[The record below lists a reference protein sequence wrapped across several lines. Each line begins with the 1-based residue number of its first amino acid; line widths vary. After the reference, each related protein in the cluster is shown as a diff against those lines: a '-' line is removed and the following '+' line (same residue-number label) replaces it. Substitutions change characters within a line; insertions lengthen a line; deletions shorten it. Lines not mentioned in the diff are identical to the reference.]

1 MFVCVRTK
9 TLVHFIVSVYFI
21 MGKNATTRTINTEI
35 GVPKTRRVANTQVL
49 NETLFPILSS
59 KQSSENPFYNY
70 RDVFDTY
77 NITSIYNYFEP
88 DTVPGPFYNY
98 LKDIF
103 TYINYFTD
111 GETLNAFNV
120 SLQTIVDFLKHK
132 TTQED
137 IDNILHNSQE
147 LNKLIGA
154 KSNVFAIALQLQE
167 IQTLYKGLMSS
178 DGTRAGDARTA
189 ILANVDDTRFAEMN
203 MIARLQRIRELMDN
217 NILSADTVNLSAV
230 DKLCVNVESKM
241 SPIVPLQSDIKRELR
256 KLKKRGVSDKRINEL
271 IDYMT
276 MYGRKSAKRLV

>member
-1 MFVCVRTK
+1 
-9 TLVHFIVSVYFI
+9 
-21 MGKNATTRTINTEI
+21 MGKKTMTRTSSSEI

-59 KQSSENPFYNY
+59 KQSSENPLHPY
-70 RDVFDTY
+70 RDAFDAY
-77 NITSIYNYFEP
+77 NITSLYNYFEP

-98 LKDIF
+98 MKDIF
-103 TYINYFTD
+103 TYVNYFTD

-120 SLQTIVDFLKHK
+120 SLQTIVDFLKEK

-137 IDNILHNSQE
+137 IDNILHNTQE

-154 KSNVFAIALQLQE
+154 KSNVFAIALQLQD

-178 DGTRAGDARTA
+178 DGTRTGDARTA

-217 NILSADTVNLSAV
+217 NILSADTVNASAV

-241 SPIVPLQSDIKRELR
+241 SPIVPLQTDVKRELR
-256 KLKKRGVSDKRINEL
+256 KLKKLGVTDKRINEL

-276 MYGRKSAKRLV
+276 TYGRKSAKRLV